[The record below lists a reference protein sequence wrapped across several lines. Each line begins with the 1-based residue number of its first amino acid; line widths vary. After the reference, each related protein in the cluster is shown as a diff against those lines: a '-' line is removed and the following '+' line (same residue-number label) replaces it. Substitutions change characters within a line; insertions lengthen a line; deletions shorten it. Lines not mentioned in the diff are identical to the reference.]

1 MEKLPW
7 RKRQQPEPFLAP
19 LTSEG
24 RPRKRAQIFIDD
36 LPPAAAPLAVTVI
49 GAVALFFLFG
59 ALSDG
64 SDLAGEGAPGPEAS
78 AGTPHATATILPDAP
93 AAPPAE
99 PVKAAEP
106 AKLAPPVQTASQ
118 LVQSAKPLQLA
129 DPAQTNSI
137 LQAMP
142 HESTFMPPVP
152 IAETEDDI
160 ERLEEMQLQEN
171 GGAREQ
177 RQPAGEAPAETDP
190 LRAAVASASVN
201 MRAGPS
207 DEAEVLAIVPAK
219 SEIKAEPDCQ
229 SWCAVSYQGKT
240 GYIYKNFVDYR

>member
-24 RPRKRAQIFIDD
+24 RPRKRTQIFIDD
-36 LPPAAAPLAVTVI
+36 LPPVAAPLAVTI
-49 GAVALFFLFG
+49 FGAVALFFLFG

-64 SDLAGEGAPGPEAS
+64 SDVAGEAAAPVASVEAPP
-78 AGTPHATATILPDAP
+78 TTATILPDAP
-93 AAPPAE
+93 AVAP
-99 PVKAAEP
+99 AEP
-106 AKLAPPVQTASQ
+106 AKASPPVETAAQ
-118 LVQSAKPLQLA
+118 LIQSAEPLQLA

-142 HESTFMPPVP
+142 HESTFVPPVP
-152 IAETEDDI
+152 VAETEDDI
-160 ERLEEMQLQEN
+160 ERLEEMQLQQNE
-171 GGAREQ
+171 GAREQ
-177 RQPAGEAPAETDP
+177 RQPSGDAPAEEDP
-190 LRAAVASASVN
+190 LRTAVASASVN

-207 DEAEVLAIVPAK
+207 DEDEVLAIVPANA
-219 SEIKAEPDCQ
+219 EIKAESDCK